1 MNTRVD
7 TPRLDDSPL
16 AAQITAACARVA
28 PTWPLDQS
36 IAVNPYWGWVDRP
49 ISHVAAELGT
59 LAGSPLTLPR
69 AWFRAQWA
77 AGTLRREHLAMAA
90 QRDALTGTVSGT
102 RPPDTED
109 TVNKLVA
116 ALQTDN
122 APVHRLS
129 LVTDLRDRGTA
140 PRPGLSWTALVTHQV
155 SQHCA
160 AFFDRGQATWTM
172 NVAQG
177 LYGTWR
183 QQLVAD
189 HDLPWRQGRA
199 AFLRQLGDL
208 PTTPRAAIGFALDGM
223 AIPEKGREAYLTA
236 VLLAIGGWGAWCAYL
251 RWQARLGGRDDDQI
265 EQLLAIRLAWEW
277 LLHGDAESG
286 DVPFGWVDQW
296 ANAQDAARRLQDVQR
311 TDWLLQHAVEIA
323 YQQPLADGL
332 IQAAPMP
339 GPSPTRAAVQA
350 VFCIDVRSE
359 VFRRA
364 LESVNPG
371 IETRAFAGFFGLPIE
386 YSPLGS
392 VLVRPQVPGLLAPA
406 QRVTESADE
415 PHLATV
421 LTKRRRQALQWRQR
435 WANLRMSPASGFS
448 FVESLGLL
456 YGGKLL
462 SQSLPSSAVPARW
475 EDTGL
480 PVKSTAALR
489 PRLPQAATDPAA
501 TAAMLHGILTAM
513 GLVDGFAPLV
523 LIAGHGSQSANNP
536 QAAGLNCG
544 ACGGQSGDV
553 NARALADA
561 LNLASVRK
569 CLRERGISIPD
580 DTHFVP
586 ALHNTTTD
594 EMTLYDTEAVPQAL
608 SARMDELRRWLAV
621 AGEHSR
627 AERASSLG
635 LAALSP
641 QPEALL
647 QSLRQRGNDWSQVR
661 PEWGLVNNAAFIVAP
676 RARTRH
682 MNLAGRSFLHD
693 YDYRL
698 DPDLKILTLLMTAP
712 MLVTNWINMQYHAST
727 VDNLRFGSGNKLL
740 HNVVGGDIGVF
751 EGNGG
756 DLRIGLALQSL
767 HDGQV
772 LRHNPLRLSVFIEA
786 PRSAI
791 DRVMA
796 ENAIV
801 QQVAG
806 NGWLHLF
813 CIDPQDN
820 AIAQHWRGGWTTI
833 ARENA
838 KAA

>member
-7 TPRLDDSPL
+7 TPQLDESPL
-16 AAQITAACARVA
+16 AAQIMAACTRVA

-36 IAVNPYWGWVDRP
+36 IAVNPYWGWVGRP
-49 ISHVAAELGT
+49 ISQVAAELGT
-59 LAGSPLTLPR
+59 LAGSPLILPR
-69 AWFRAQWA
+69 AWFRAQWTT
-77 AGTLRREHLAMAA
+77 GTLRREHLTMAA
-90 QRDALTGTVSGT
+90 ERDALTGTAP
-102 RPPDTED
+102 RPNPLETEA

-122 APVHRLS
+122 APGYRLP

-199 AFLRQLGDL
+199 AFLRQLDNM
-208 PTTPRAAIGFALDGM
+208 PATPHAAIGFALDGM
-223 AIPEKGREAYLTA
+223 AIPENGREAYLSA
-236 VLLAIGGWGAWCAYL
+236 VLMAIGGWAAWCAYL
-251 RWQARLGGRDDDQI
+251 RWQARLEGGDDDQI

-277 LLHGDAESG
+277 LLHADAEPG
-286 DVPFGWVDQW
+286 NARFGWVDQW
-296 ANAQDAARRLQDVQR
+296 ATVQDATQRLQGLQR

-323 YQQPLADGL
+323 YQQPLAKGL
-332 IQAAPMP
+332 IQAAHLP
-339 GPSPTRAAVQA
+339 GPAPRRAAVQA

-364 LESVNPG
+364 LESVDPG

-386 YSPLGS
+386 YAPLGS
-392 VLVRPQVPGLLAPA
+392 TLVRPQVPGLLAPA
-406 QRVTESADE
+406 QLVTETTDE

-421 LTKRRRQALQWRQR
+421 LAKRRRQALQWRER
-435 WANLRMSPASGFS
+435 WTDLRMSPASGFS

-489 PRLPQAATDPAA
+489 PRLPQAATDPAI

-561 LNLASVRK
+561 LNLAAVRE
-569 CLRERGISIPD
+569 CLRARGISIPD

-594 EMTLYDTEAVPQAL
+594 EITLYDTEAVPQVLTAQT
-608 SARMDELRRWLAV
+608 DKLRVWLAA
-621 AGEHSR
+621 AGERSR
-627 AERASSLG
+627 AERAGSLG
-635 LAALSP
+635 LAALTS

-682 MNLAGRSFLHD
+682 LNLAGRSFLHD

-698 DPDLKILTLLMTAP
+698 DPDLKVLTLIMTAP
-712 MLVTNWINMQYHAST
+712 MLVTNWINLQYHAST
-727 VDNLRFGSGNKLL
+727 VDNLRFGSGSKLL

-772 LRHNPLRLSVFIEA
+772 LRHDPLRLSVFIEA

-791 DRVMA
+791 NRVIV

-813 CIDPQDN
+813 CIDPQEN
-820 AIAQHWRGGWTTI
+820 AIAQLWRGEWTTI
-833 ARENA
+833 AKDSA
-838 KAA
+838 TVD